1 MHKKLFGAIGA
12 IVLVLFTII
21 GPAGVV
27 SADAATPWDEIVAKA
42 QAAGEVEATIDGD
55 VTLAPDSP
63 QLVVKAGST
72 LTLTGGGTVVGAGKP
87 AIKVEKGAKLN
98 LNGPSFTKAQFLVDG
113 EMNFTA
119 GAIKDT
125 AVRCPVI
132 FVNGGTLTI
141 DGTANFI
148 NNSALEEGEG
158 RVPEGID
165 GIKYSPVTVQ
175 SGSLNLLSGS
185 ISSNSSFKFGGAISL
200 WGSKE
205 NPAHLNISGGKISKN
220 RIQSDY
226 QGWGGAVF
234 ADGATI
240 KMSGGSVSE
249 NFTEWG
255 SGLMLLNGK
264 MELTGGVI
272 QKNGGPKEYLGR
284 GGGVFVQDSDF
295 VIDGVTI
302 DENTSH
308 YGAGVMVYRG
318 TVTVNSGN
326 VTRNKNHEG
335 VNGQGGGGFISNAKT
350 VINGGSF
357 GSNVSVGNGGGL
369 CFTGGT
375 QVIKGGEFKDNHA
388 EGNGGGIAFIGESNA
403 RIEAAKIS
411 GNETGSF
418 WGGGGIY
425 NGNDSKLQLLNS
437 LIKNN
442 TSDKPNLHGSS
453 VNGENHPGSAQGGG
467 VWNCHKGS
475 SVFHVSNG
483 VALFEN
489 RAVDRVFKDDP
500 TVYKGAGDDFASSPV
515 RNFGNLDKEKT
526 NPVVL
531 ADRMLGGGK
540 RLWYQDGSIYHEK
553 QNFPVERQLARF
565 DENNKGEPIKADV
578 PLYDNLAFKSV
589 PSADSKSLAEK
600 IATVRI
606 ENNLGVDWGS
616 TGAGITNN
624 GKLIFGTEDTW
635 KLKINKAWD
644 SDDPNTRPEE
654 IDVDVLVGEFKVDQ
668 VHLSKDNGWTA
679 EVLNFPN
686 PATLIDASTGEK
698 LPITFRESG
707 ADGYDLA
714 VVEEG
719 DDQAK
724 VYTFNLTNRK
734 LVEVPVEKAWDDF
747 ENKHQLRP
755 ESIDVEL
762 VVDGKASGQKLTLN
776 GDNSWK
782 GKFEKLPKYK
792 DGKELDYSV
801 REVSVESYESKVSG
815 DAKHGF
821 VITNKVI
828 EPNPTPTP
836 TPTTPPKPKKPKLP
850 RTGNAGEMFAIT
862 AIGLAAAAAIVLRR
876 RGR

>member
-42 QAAGEVEATIDGD
+42 QASGEVEAAIDGD

-87 AIKVEKGAKLN
+87 AIKVEKGAILN
-98 LNGPSFTKAQFLVDG
+98 LSGPSFTKAQFLVDG

-125 AVRCPVI
+125 AVRGPVI

-141 DGTANFI
+141 DGTAEFSGNDV
-148 NNSALEEGEG
+148 SGTEGEIS
-158 RVPEGID
+158 PEGLENEKYAPITAYD
-165 GIKYSPVTVQ
+165 GTVNVKGGVI
-175 SGSLNLLSGS
+175 SGNRNIL
-185 ISSNSSFKFGGAISL
+185 KGGAIGL
-200 WGSKE
+200 WGSTEKM
-205 NPAHLNISGGKISKN
+205 AALNISGGKISKN
-220 RIQSDY
+220 HAEHPRFY
-226 QGWGGAVF
+226 AYGGGIF
-234 ADGATI
+234 AENASI
-240 KMSGGSVSE
+240 KI
-249 NFTEWG
+249 
-255 SGLMLLNGK
+255 
-264 MELTGGVI
+264 TGGVI
-272 QKNGGPKEYLGR
+272 SENIAELGAGIYQQKGSFSIDSGEILGNNNGEYVGR
-284 GGGVFVQDSDF
+284 GGGVYLQD
-295 VIDGVTI
+295 VTTKI
-302 DENTSH
+302 T
-308 YGAGVMVYRG
+308 
-318 TVTVNSGN
+318 
-326 VTRNKNHEG
+326 
-335 VNGQGGGGFISNAKT
+335 
-350 VINGGSF
+350 
-357 GSNVSVGNGGGL
+357 
-369 CFTGGT
+369 
-375 QVIKGGEFKDNHA
+375 GGEFKNNSTAGKVLGRDDGTEVLSKSYGMGGALLVINGDVSISGGLFKDNTA
-388 EGNGGGIAFIGESNA
+388 GGWGGAIYLYGTKTDITGGVIEGNVASGSGGGIAFSGGT
-403 RIEAAKIS
+403 EATVHALKVV
-411 GNETGSF
+411 NNTATGF

-425 NGNDSKLQLLNS
+425 NSNSSTLTMLNTVISDNQIAPKTYLIGTNNRPVSK
-437 LIKNN
+437 
-442 TSDKPNLHGSS
+442 
-453 VNGENHPGSAQGGG
+453 QGGG
-467 VWNCHKGS
+467 LWNCPYGS
-475 SVFHVSNG
+475 SVFNITNG
-483 VALFEN
+483 VGIFDNKAPDAAPDKSLS
-489 RAVDRVFKDDP
+489 
-500 TVYKGAGDDFASSPV
+500 GAGDDFLSITTHFSGSIDTGQPV
-515 RNFGNLDKEKT
+515 KLSERL
-526 NPVVL
+526 
-531 ADRMLGGGK
+531 LGGGE
-540 RLWYQDGSIYHEK
+540 RFWYQDGSYYGIHTNVSK
-553 QNFPVERQLARF
+553 GNQLPRYVAGG
-565 DENNKGEPIKADV
+565 ENKRIPFNTEINDNK
-578 PLYDNLAFKSV
+578 AFKSV
-589 PSADSKSLAEK
+589 PTDDSKALAK
-600 IATVRI
+600 KLATVLVQGNI
-606 ENNLGVDWGS
+606 AGNTPSEDSPG
-616 TGAGITNN
+616 TGISGGGITNN

-654 IDVDVLVGEFKVDQ
+654 IDVDVLVGKFKVDQ
-668 VHLSKDNGWTA
+668 VHLSKDNGWAA

-686 PATLIDASTGEK
+686 PATLIDASTREK
-698 LPITFRESG
+698 LPITFKESG

-714 VVEEG
+714 VAESG
-719 DDQAK
+719 DDNAK
-724 VYTFNLTNRK
+724 VYTFKLTNRK

-747 ENKHQLRP
+747 DNKHQLRP

-828 EPNPTPTP
+828 EPTPTPTP

>member
-42 QAAGEVEATIDGD
+42 QASGEVEAAIDGD

-125 AVRCPVI
+125 AVRGPVI

-141 DGTANFI
+141 DGTAEFSGNDV
-148 NNSALEEGEG
+148 SGTEGEIS
-158 RVPEGID
+158 PEGIENE
-165 GIKYSPVTVQ
+165 KYAPITAYGGTVNVK
-175 SGSLNLLSGS
+175 GGV
-185 ISSNSSFKFGGAISL
+185 IVSNKGVLKGGAIGL
-200 WGSKE
+200 WGNADNLAK
-205 NPAHLNISGGKISKN
+205 LNISGGEISKN
-220 RIQSDY
+220 HAEHPTKNAF
-226 QGWGGAVF
+226 GGAVF
-234 ADGATI
+234 AENAAISITGGKISENSTEYGGGLMQI
-240 KMSGGSVSE
+240 GGTFKMSDGVFSKNS
-249 NFTEWG
+249 
-255 SGLMLLNGK
+255 NG
-264 MELTGGVI
+264 
-272 QKNGGPKEYLGR
+272 EYNGR
-284 GGGVFVQDSDF
+284 GGGLLL
-295 VIDGVTI
+295 DGVSTEI
-302 DENTSH
+302 SGGKFTENT
-308 YGAGVMVYRG
+308 A
-318 TVTVNSGN
+318 
-326 VTRNKNHEG
+326 
-335 VNGQGGGGFISNAKT
+335 NGF
-350 VINGGSF
+350 
-357 GSNVSVGNGGGL
+357 GGGL
-369 CFTGGT
+369 VIHGGEAT
-375 QVIKGGEFKDNHA
+375 IKGGVL
-388 EGNGGGIAFIGESNA
+388 EGNTALKSGGGVAFLGDA
-403 RIEAAKIS
+403 KATIEALNVTGNFAK
-411 GNETGSF
+411 GF

-425 NGNDSKLQLLNS
+425 NDDKSTLTMLNTVVSGNQIADKTFLIGAGDHPVSK
-437 LIKNN
+437 
-442 TSDKPNLHGSS
+442 
-453 VNGENHPGSAQGGG
+453 QGGG
-467 VWNCHKGS
+467 LWDCPHGS
-475 SVFHVSNG
+475 TVFNITNG
-483 VALFEN
+483 VAIFDNKAPNAGEDKSYL
-489 RAVDRVFKDDP
+489 
-500 TVYKGAGDDFASSPV
+500 GAGDDFLSVTTHFSGTPKEGHPV
-515 RNFGNLDKEKT
+515 KISE
-526 NPVVL
+526 
-531 ADRMLGGGK
+531 RMLGGGE
-540 RLWYQDGSIYHEK
+540 RFWYQDGSAYGVHGNWSAE
-553 QNFPVERQLARF
+553 NQLPRYITGGDNKRVPF
-565 DENNKGEPIKADV
+565 NEEINENK
-578 PLYDNLAFKSV
+578 AFKSV
-589 PSADSKSLAEK
+589 PSIDAKGLANK
-600 IATVRI
+600 IATVHI
-606 ENNLGVDWGS
+606 ANNTVGNDVSFSSARAGLGISG
-616 TGAGITNN
+616 GGITNN
-624 GKLIFGTEDTW
+624 GKLIFGTADTW
-635 KLKINKAWD
+635 KLKIKKAWD

-654 IDVDVLVGEFKVDQ
+654 IDVDVLVGKFKVDQ

-747 ENKHQLRP
+747 DNKHQLRP

-828 EPNPTPTP
+828 EPTPTPTP
-836 TPTTPPKPKKPKLP
+836 TPTTPPTSKKPKLP

>member
-42 QAAGEVEATIDGD
+42 QASGEVEAAIDGD

-87 AIKVEKGAKLN
+87 AIKVEKGAILN
-98 LNGPSFTKAQFLVDG
+98 LSGPSFTKAQFLVDG

-125 AVRCPVI
+125 AVRGPVI

-141 DGTANFI
+141 DGTAEFSGNDV
-148 NNSALEEGEG
+148 SGTEGEIS
-158 RVPEGID
+158 PEGLENEKYAPITAYD
-165 GIKYSPVTVQ
+165 GTVNVKGGVI
-175 SGSLNLLSGS
+175 SGNRNIL
-185 ISSNSSFKFGGAISL
+185 KGGAIGL
-200 WGSKE
+200 WGSTEKM
-205 NPAHLNISGGKISKN
+205 AALNISGGKITKNHAEHPTKNALGGAIFAENAAIGITGGKISENSTEYGGGLMQIGGTFKMSDGVFSKN
-220 RIQSDY
+220 S
-226 QGWGGAVF
+226 
-234 ADGATI
+234 
-240 KMSGGSVSE
+240 
-249 NFTEWG
+249 
-255 SGLMLLNGK
+255 NG
-264 MELTGGVI
+264 
-272 QKNGGPKEYLGR
+272 EYNGR
-284 GGGVFVQDSDF
+284 GGGLLL
-295 VIDGVTI
+295 DGVSTEI
-302 DENTSH
+302 SGGKFTENT
-308 YGAGVMVYRG
+308 A
-318 TVTVNSGN
+318 
-326 VTRNKNHEG
+326 
-335 VNGQGGGGFISNAKT
+335 NGF
-350 VINGGSF
+350 
-357 GSNVSVGNGGGL
+357 GGGL
-369 CFTGGT
+369 VIHGGEAT
-375 QVIKGGEFKDNHA
+375 IKGGVL
-388 EGNGGGIAFIGESNA
+388 EGNTALKSGGGVAFLGDA
-403 RIEAAKIS
+403 KATIEALNVTGNIAK
-411 GNETGSF
+411 GF

-425 NGNDSKLQLLNS
+425 NDTNSTLTMLNTAIINNAIAEKTFLIGAGDHPVSK
-437 LIKNN
+437 
-442 TSDKPNLHGSS
+442 
-453 VNGENHPGSAQGGG
+453 QGGG
-467 VWNCHKGS
+467 LWNCPTGS
-475 SVFHVSNG
+475 SVFNITNG
-483 VALFEN
+483 VAIFDNKAPDAGPNKEY
-489 RAVDRVFKDDP
+489 A
-500 TVYKGAGDDFASSPV
+500 GAGDDFASVTKHFAGTPKEGQPV
-515 RNFGNLDKEKT
+515 TLSQRL
-526 NPVVL
+526 
-531 ADRMLGGGK
+531 LGGGE
-540 RLWYQDGSIYHEK
+540 RVWYQDGSLYGIHGNWAKEK
-553 QNFPVERQLARF
+553 QLPRYLEGG
-565 DENNKGEPIKADV
+565 ENNRIPFDTAINENKV
-578 PLYDNLAFKSV
+578 FKSV
-589 PSADSKSLAEK
+589 PENDSKELAKKLASVVIEGNVVGNDVSYGHAAQAGLGISGGG
-600 IATVRI
+600 IA
-606 ENNLGVDWGS
+606 
-616 TGAGITNN
+616 NN

-654 IDVDVLVGEFKVDQ
+654 IDVDVLVGKFKVDQ

-828 EPNPTPTP
+828 EPTPTPTP